1 LLGNFKNRNRK
12 NEIMEMNG
20 KQKRYLRSLAVNI
33 KPIVQIGKSGLSN
46 EILTSIRNAA
56 DARELIKVNI
66 LQNSDEVATDVAEAI
81 EEMGLDVV
89 QIIGRNLIVFKVSD
103 RKENRKISV
112 EVKNI
117 VK

>member
-1 LLGNFKNRNRK
+1 
-12 NEIMEMNG
+12 MEMNG

-66 LQNSDEVATDVAEAI
+66 LHNSDEVATDVAEAI

>member
-1 LLGNFKNRNRK
+1 
-12 NEIMEMNG
+12 MEMNG

-56 DARELIKVNI
+56 EARELIKVNI

>member
-1 LLGNFKNRNRK
+1 
-12 NEIMEMNG
+12 MELNG

-33 KPIVQIGKSGLSN
+33 KPIVQIGKGGLTN
-46 EILTSIRNAA
+46 EILTSIRTAC

-66 LQNSDEVATDVAEAI
+66 LQNSDEVASDVAENI

-89 QIIGRNLIVFKVSD
+89 QVIGRNLVVFKVSD
-103 RKENRKISV
+103 RKENRKIS
-112 EVKNI
+112 EDVKNL

>member
-1 LLGNFKNRNRK
+1 
-12 NEIMEMNG
+12 MEMNG

-33 KPIVQIGKSGLSN
+33 KPIVQIGKSGLCN

>member
-1 LLGNFKNRNRK
+1 
-12 NEIMEMNG
+12 MEMNG

-66 LQNSDEVATDVAEAI
+66 LQNSDEVAKDVAEAI

>member
-1 LLGNFKNRNRK
+1 
-12 NEIMEMNG
+12 MEMNG

>member
-1 LLGNFKNRNRK
+1 
-12 NEIMEMNG
+12 MDMNG

>member
-1 LLGNFKNRNRK
+1 
-12 NEIMEMNG
+12 MEMNG

-117 VK
+117 LK

>member
-1 LLGNFKNRNRK
+1 
-12 NEIMEMNG
+12 MEMNG

-112 EVKNI
+112 DVK
-117 VK
+117 

>member
-1 LLGNFKNRNRK
+1 
-12 NEIMEMNG
+12 MEMNG
-20 KQKRYLRSLAVNI
+20 KQKRYLRSLAVKI

>member
-1 LLGNFKNRNRK
+1 
-12 NEIMEMNG
+12 MEMNG

-89 QIIGRNLIVFKVSD
+89 QIIGRNLIVFK
-103 RKENRKISV
+103 
-112 EVKNI
+112 
-117 VK
+117 

>member
-1 LLGNFKNRNRK
+1 
-12 NEIMEMNG
+12 MEMNG

-66 LQNSDEVATDVAEAI
+66 LENSDEVATDVAEAI

>member
-1 LLGNFKNRNRK
+1 
-12 NEIMEMNG
+12 MEMNG

-89 QIIGRNLIVFKVSD
+89 KIIGRNIIVFKVSD

-112 EVKNI
+112 V
-117 VK
+117 

>member
-1 LLGNFKNRNRK
+1 
-12 NEIMEMNG
+12 MEMNG

-66 LQNSDEVATDVAEAI
+66 LQNSDEVATYVAEAI

>member
-1 LLGNFKNRNRK
+1 
-12 NEIMEMNG
+12 MEMNG

-89 QIIGRNLIVFKVSD
+89 QIIGRNLIVFKVSG